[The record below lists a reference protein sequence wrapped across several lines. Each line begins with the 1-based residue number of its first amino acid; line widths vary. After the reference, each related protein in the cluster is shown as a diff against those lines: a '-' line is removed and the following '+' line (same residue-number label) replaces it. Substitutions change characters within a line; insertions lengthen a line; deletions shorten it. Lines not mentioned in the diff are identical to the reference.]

1 MEENFD
7 KSFFFLQGIQFLRQV
22 NRCNFRHSD
31 SHTQIGETENQTNY
45 KVHGFQKGV
54 NKRSIMS
61 KC

>member
-1 MEENFD
+1 MEEYFD
-7 KSFFFLQGIQFLRQV
+7 KSFFFYKVYNSYDKLTGVILDILIHIHKWV
-22 NRCNFRHSD
+22 K
-31 SHTQIGETENQTNY
+31 ENQTNY